1 MKERTNWN
9 IDHNNSEIRFKLSHW
24 IISQVQGSFG
34 TFRGSIVTESENLS
48 TAEINLWIDTTSVS
62 TSHIKRDE
70 FLAGPDFLNANH
82 YPKIIFISKTIEKL
96 DRDGNYEIYGE
107 LQIKNKREYIKLNMF
122 VATPIEELSEK
133 KIIDLYLTGSIKR
146 KDWGLTWKNLLNKES
161 ILVGKTALINIH
173 FQISQPIYSRSI
185 ENYQT
190 EINQT
195 LVEAH

>member
-9 IDHNNSEIRFKLSHW
+9 IDHNNSEIRFTLRHW

-34 TFRGSIVTESENLS
+34 TFRGSIVTESESLS

-96 DRDGNYEIYGE
+96 DRDGNYEIFGE
-107 LQIKNKREYIKLNMF
+107 LQIKNRRENIQLNML
-122 VATPIEELSEK
+122 VSEPMDGPTGK
-133 KIIDLYLTGSIKR
+133 KIMDLYLTGEINR
-146 KDWGLTWKNLLNKES
+146 KDWGLTWKNVMNKES
-161 ILVGKTALINIH
+161 LMVGKTALINIH

-185 ENYQT
+185 ENYLTQ
-190 EINQT
+190 INQT
-195 LVEAH
+195 LVEVD